1 MINFKTKTE
10 QFDGET
16 FTHKESQ
23 IIDGMTLYLYEES
36 GQAALEFSG
45 SNAVEFYWN
54 DETRRAVE
62 NNVVITVLELNE
74 VIYRNVIE
82 LRHWNGGLPTP
93 KRSEHA

>member
-23 IIDGMTLYLYEES
+23 IIDGMTLYVYEES

-62 NNVVITVLELNE
+62 NIGDITALEFFE
-74 VIYRNVIE
+74 VIHRNVIE
-82 LRHWNGGLPTP
+82 L
-93 KRSEHA
+93 